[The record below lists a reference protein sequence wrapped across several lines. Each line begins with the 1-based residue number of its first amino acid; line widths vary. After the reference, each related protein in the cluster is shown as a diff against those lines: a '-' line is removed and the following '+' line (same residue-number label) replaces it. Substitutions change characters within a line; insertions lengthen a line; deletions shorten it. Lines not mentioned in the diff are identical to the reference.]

1 MKKNLRSLIIS
12 LVLGFIVGPLLVRF
26 VKDIPATL
34 FYQNSIT
41 EVETGIWKIQTKEG
55 ETLYFSATEPTL
67 YEYREMEK
75 ALGEES
81 SEDFSVTFYLDDLN
95 PSVKVLTKIHFRNG
109 ITIFRYGPP
118 DPNISENELSHY
130 LSMYEIYIEAKT
142 ITNTTTANPGSSGIF
157 NIFSQTK

>member
-1 MKKNLRSLIIS
+1 MC

-34 FYQNSIT
+34 FYPNSIT
-41 EVETGIWKIQTKEG
+41 EVETGIWKIQTNEG
-55 ETLYFSATEPTL
+55 ETLYFSATEPTI

-75 ALGEES
+75 ALGEEPL
-81 SEDFSVTFYLDDLN
+81 EGFAVTFYLDDLN
-95 PSVKVLTKIHFRNG
+95 PSVNVLTKIHFRNG
-109 ITIFRYGPP
+109 ITVFRYGVP

-142 ITNTTTANPGSSGIF
+142 ITNSNTTTASLGSSGF
-157 NIFSQTK
+157 F

>member
-12 LVLGFIVGPLLVRF
+12 LVLGFIIGPLLVRF

-75 ALGEES
+75 ALGEEPL
-81 SEDFSVTFYLDDLN
+81 EGFAVTFYLDALN
-95 PSVKVLTKIHFRNG
+95 PSVNVLTKIHFRTG
-109 ITIFRYGPP
+109 ITVFRYGAP
-118 DPNISENELSHY
+118 DPNIPENELSNY
-130 LSMYEIYIEAKT
+130 ASMYEIYIEAKT
-142 ITNTTTANPGSSGIF
+142 ITNNKTTTASLGSSGF
-157 NIFSQTK
+157 V